1 MLNEIL
7 TEAGG
12 THRRSLKVLSCLV
25 SSRSVVVDGQKGTG
39 LAEKEW
45 SLIPELC
52 DWQPVDLRLDRE
64 PIHRLPEDARK
75 PHGAISNPRRGR
87 GQDSTDL
94 FHTLGKDRKAKPPSP
109 PPPALPPSHRTPSTP
124 GLRVGGKSEQ
134 TVSGTGHRARGTEL
148 FDLSSWWLPL
158 VSLRASPPQSCCF
171 HVVAARQR

>member
-1 MLNEIL
+1 M
-7 TEAGG
+7 
-12 THRRSLKVLSCLV
+12 
-25 SSRSVVVDGQKGTG
+25 VVDGQKGTG

-109 PPPALPPSHRTPSTP
+109 PPTRPAPIPSDPINSR
-124 GLRVGGKSEQ
+124 
-134 TVSGTGHRARGTEL
+134 
-148 FDLSSWWLPL
+148 F
-158 VSLRASPPQSCCF
+158 ASRRE
-171 HVVAARQR
+171 V